1 MAGILYE
8 GVRSTADG
16 AGKLFEGQS
25 FWFSSAVPQR
35 KWLIENAIANGATV
49 VPLEKQ
55 ADVLIVDHARKNA
68 PVGTHSYKYIEQSI
82 RNGVLEDLADHVVGP
97 SKSVDRPVGSMITA
111 PKGSRSKYTEAED
124 QLLWNFIKPY
134 ETAGGATGGNEI
146 YKQLEEAHGTG
157 RHTYQSWRDRWLK
170 HVRFQNR
177 QFTDSA
183 YTANDAEGG
192 TTQAQQVVQ
201 ASPRRRA
208 LAVAPPAV
216 SSPRKAVCMT
226 DSHAPLNSQR
236 PTRTVPTNLEDAT
249 TAHFRQALERKL
261 GRALPSGPSSLN
273 FRDWEPLP
281 PTWKAQD
288 GAVTDA
294 LEPQRPKAGRGTH
307 LPAETDLLEPKPPQ
321 ISQPDSQEAVTEDA
335 PASESQAS
343 IEEFLEEE
351 YKLLLA
357 AAGHIIRVGDQE
369 EDWDKLASQYPS
381 HSSKSWRVFWE
392 EKVKPDYL
400 KQLPQIKKEQELPES
415 EISTL
420 ETLRKVARG
429 SVKRS
434 NKARLSDEGNADQ
447 REGAVEEVA
456 SREDVED
463 EGSQHEDAVSHSPSS
478 TATSASPRKSSPF
491 SCRWIG
497 CDADIPNLSMLIE
510 HVSSRH
516 KPGTEK
522 VANDRGY
529 TCRWRG
535 CSKVRADENGNP
547 ILLDLRVP
555 QVWANHFI
563 KEHIRTIQLRHGLGP
578 SPVKQPRAENEPGE
592 ITNAAVESEAASS
605 GSDNSQVML
614 GSPGQRSTLVSPRRR
629 ERRISVLLDESSE
642 EANLVVDTSEDDS
655 DEGEEA
661 EETEETERT
670 SSSAKLTNEEIP
682 LSTSEEDL
690 SPISSE
696 DDDDRDPNVS
706 PRRSKRLRN
715 TPRPPHIKDAAITY
729 VDAAVGSSPPLPA
742 QSTPDRDTTNH
753 LIQPLLLSPSK
764 PPEPNEA
771 RKRSATKGNSQESN
785 QSIMDV
791 QETLGLQNEESDEQP
806 IMSSSRKRT
815 RKPEAEPEPEPELE
829 SARQE
834 SPKLP
839 DRPSFAHQVKR
850 RKQRHDETEPLEIPT
865 TPEHRTVLGDL
876 QQDDEYEAS
885 SMLGGSPTPQ
895 PRARLGS
902 VDNNIPQ
909 TPTRRADSQDESHDH
924 TSPLQ
929 ISMFSDPD
937 NKFVPSSPAKSTSTR
952 QDDLSSEPDLQFE
965 TAPQMTSNLWVTA
978 PSEEPEEDPEQ
989 ETPYETAPEP
999 KGKERER
1006 LDTQSLFGQSIPDV
1020 DNDHEDPFA
1029 LPEPDGGWPDDMDDG
1044 ADFGGPLTELPMP
1057 TSYQPERAG
1066 DADEDEEEE
1075 EDAASIPSD
1084 VPAWVEER
1092 TAEDE
1097 SLDLEALLCAIQ
1109 ATSGFN
1115 EKLIIE
1121 VHDFIRARELQGHP
1135 ETLPRHMRGCWTA
1148 QDDESLKG
1156 NDARE
1161 RLRILKKH
1169 GRSNVDRRCAWLDV
1183 EY

>member
-1 MAGILYE
+1 MAGIVYE

-134 ETAGGATGGNEI
+134 EAAGGATGGNEI

-208 LAVAPPAV
+208 LAVVTPAV

-261 GRALPSGPSSLN
+261 GRTLPSGPSSLN

-281 PTWKAQD
+281 ATRKAQD

-294 LEPQRPKAGRGTH
+294 LELQRPQAGRGTH
-307 LPAETDLLEPKPPQ
+307 LPAETDLLEPKPPHN
-321 ISQPDSQEAVTEDA
+321 SQPDSQEAVTEDA

-343 IEEFLEEE
+343 IEEFLDEE
-351 YKLLLA
+351 YKLLLD

-381 HSSKSWRVFWE
+381 HSSRSWRVFWE

-420 ETLRKVARG
+420 ETSRKVARG

-434 NKARLSDEGNADQ
+434 NKARLSDEGNADEQ
-447 REGAVEEVA
+447 EGAVEEVA
-456 SREDVED
+456 SGEDVED
-463 EGSQHEDAVSHSPSS
+463 EGSQHEDAVSHSPFS

-516 KPGTEK
+516 KPGTKK

-529 TCRWRG
+529 TCQWRG

-547 ILLDLRVP
+547 IVLDLRVP

-578 SPVKQPRAENEPGE
+578 SPVKQPRAENEPGG

-642 EANLVVDTSEDDS
+642 EADLVVDTSEDDS
-655 DEGEEA
+655 DEE
-661 EETEETERT
+661 EETE
-670 SSSAKLTNEEIP
+670 
-682 LSTSEEDL
+682 
-690 SPISSE
+690 
-696 DDDDRDPNVS
+696 
-706 PRRSKRLRN
+706 
-715 TPRPPHIKDAAITY
+715 
-729 VDAAVGSSPPLPA
+729 
-742 QSTPDRDTTNH
+742 
-753 LIQPLLLSPSK
+753 
-764 PPEPNEA
+764 
-771 RKRSATKGNSQESN
+771 
-785 QSIMDV
+785 
-791 QETLGLQNEESDEQP
+791 
-806 IMSSSRKRT
+806 
-815 RKPEAEPEPEPELE
+815 
-829 SARQE
+829 
-834 SPKLP
+834 
-839 DRPSFAHQVKR
+839 
-850 RKQRHDETEPLEIPT
+850 
-865 TPEHRTVLGDL
+865 
-876 QQDDEYEAS
+876 
-885 SMLGGSPTPQ
+885 
-895 PRARLGS
+895 
-902 VDNNIPQ
+902 
-909 TPTRRADSQDESHDH
+909 
-924 TSPLQ
+924 
-929 ISMFSDPD
+929 
-937 NKFVPSSPAKSTSTR
+937 
-952 QDDLSSEPDLQFE
+952 
-965 TAPQMTSNLWVTA
+965 
-978 PSEEPEEDPEQ
+978 
-989 ETPYETAPEP
+989 
-999 KGKERER
+999 
-1006 LDTQSLFGQSIPDV
+1006 
-1020 DNDHEDPFA
+1020 
-1029 LPEPDGGWPDDMDDG
+1029 
-1044 ADFGGPLTELPMP
+1044 
-1057 TSYQPERAG
+1057 
-1066 DADEDEEEE
+1066 
-1075 EDAASIPSD
+1075 
-1084 VPAWVEER
+1084 
-1092 TAEDE
+1092 
-1097 SLDLEALLCAIQ
+1097 
-1109 ATSGFN
+1109 
-1115 EKLIIE
+1115 
-1121 VHDFIRARELQGHP
+1121 
-1135 ETLPRHMRGCWTA
+1135 
-1148 QDDESLKG
+1148 
-1156 NDARE
+1156 
-1161 RLRILKKH
+1161 
-1169 GRSNVDRRCAWLDV
+1169 
-1183 EY
+1183 